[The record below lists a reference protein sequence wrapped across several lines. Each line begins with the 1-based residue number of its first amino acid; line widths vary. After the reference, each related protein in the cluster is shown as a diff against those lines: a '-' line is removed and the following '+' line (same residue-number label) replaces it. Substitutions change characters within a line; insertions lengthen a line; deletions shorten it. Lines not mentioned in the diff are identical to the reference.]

1 MYAAMPTPVADIV
14 SSVLPDPLSLPVPS
28 SDSPTEPKQKEEGDF
43 ESLSDLRSVTALPPS
58 DLQTAPRP
66 SSPSPTLNIAAA
78 WALLDCIERTEEA
91 ERCRSGNVV
100 VNDSSSGHGSE
111 GATRCPSVSSSL

>member
-1 MYAAMPTPVADIV
+1 MYAAVPTPVDDIV

-28 SDSPTEPKQKEEGDF
+28 LSSSDSRETKQKEEGDF

-78 WALLDCIERTEEA
+78 WAL
-91 ERCRSGNVV
+91 
-100 VNDSSSGHGSE
+100 
-111 GATRCPSVSSSL
+111 